1 MKKRSISLLILSCAT
16 ITLCAQNTARQAFIR
31 LHSDADRRA
40 LEEKYGVK
48 FNAGRNGLYT
58 ALLPTRHT
66 ADLAA
71 DKRVERIYTGNNP
84 LPSMDRVRSL
94 TGIDQIGIDQ
104 QLPTLYNGKGVIV
117 GVIDNGFDF
126 THPAFKDSGGK
137 CRISCAWD
145 QNASGTQTEY
155 GYGNLYDTTEKVL
168 AARHDASSD
177 THGTHV
183 LGIAAGSAGNAYK
196 GIAAEAEIVVVSTNK
211 TEQGIIDGVDFLIKY
226 AKTHKKP
233 IAINISYGS
242 VLGYKDG
249 NGNFA
254 LMLDRLLKDTNGVL
268 LSIATG
274 NEGNRKST
282 ITSSNNCK
290 SILSMPSY
298 GRENMF
304 VEGEAGHSYTMT
316 LTLKNKSTGDTLL
329 EKTLSS
335 DNATSEKFTDFGTDD
350 RSNAL
355 LTLSSAKN
363 SVSGAPAFSMN
374 LSYRATNDEQWQVA
388 FTTDGGKYMAACDYG
403 NFTADNT
410 TGLTEGSTAST
421 LASTA
426 TGHEPIAVGAYVSR
440 ASYTDLAN
448 TLHTEDWTEGD
459 LYARSGQGPTF
470 DGRMKPDVAA
480 PGASVISSLNSFAA
494 PYAVAAKDRVYSETA
509 DGRTYYWG
517 IGNGTSMATP
527 VVTGIMALWLQAN
540 PSLTIDDAKNVIELS
555 ADHDGFTGNEAN
567 SRFGYG
573 KINALEGLKRIL
585 KSSAVDNP
593 SVSIP
598 AYDIQGNM
606 LVLPNATH
614 VRVYTP
620 DGMKIKETYGD
631 QLDLSTLGSGLY
643 VLKFGNCHVKIHR
656 R

>member
-16 ITLCAQNTARQAFIR
+16 ITLCAQNAARQAFIR

-48 FNAGRNGLYT
+48 FNVGRNGLYT
-58 ALLPTRHT
+58 ALLPTRRT

-71 DKRVERIYTGNNP
+71 DKRVERIDTGNNP
-84 LPSMDRVRSL
+84 LPAMDRVRSL
-94 TGIDQIGIDQ
+94 TGIDKIGSDQ

-126 THPAFKDSGGK
+126 THPAFKDADGK
-137 CRISCAWD
+137 RRISCAWD

-155 GYGNLYDTTEKVL
+155 GYGKLYDTAEKVL
-168 AARHDASSD
+168 AARHDASAD

-183 LGIAAGSAGNAYK
+183 LGIAAGSADNVYK
-196 GIAAEAEIVVVSTNK
+196 GIATGAELVVVSTNK

-226 AKTHKKP
+226 AKTHNKP
-233 IAINISYGS
+233 VAINISYGS

-249 NGNFA
+249 SGDFA
-254 LMLDRLLKDTNGVL
+254 QTLDRLLKDTQGVI

-282 ITSSNNCK
+282 ITASNDCK

-298 GRENMF
+298 GRENIF

-316 LTLKNKSTGDTLL
+316 LTLKNKSTGETLL

-335 DNATSEKFTDFGTDD
+335 ANAASEKITDFGTDD
-350 RSNAL
+350 RSNAM
-355 LTLSSAKN
+355 LTLSSEKN
-363 SVSGAPAFSMN
+363 SESGAPAFNMN
-374 LSYRATNDEQWQVA
+374 LSYRATSDEQWQVA

-403 NFTADNT
+403 SFTADNT
-410 TGLTEGSTAST
+410 ASFTEGSTAST

-440 ASYTDLAN
+440 AAYTDLTGTPHA
-448 TLHTEDWTEGD
+448 EDWTEGD
-459 LYARSGQGPTF
+459 IYARSGQGPTF
-470 DGRMKPDVAA
+470 DGRTKPDVAA
-480 PGASVISSLNSFAA
+480 PGASIVSALNSFDAS
-494 PYAVAAKDRVYSETA
+494 YAVAAKDRVYSETA

-540 PSLTIDDAKNVIELS
+540 PSLTIADAKDVIKLS

-585 KSSAVDNP
+585 RSSAVDNP
-593 SVSIP
+593 SASTT

-620 DGMKIKETYGD
+620 DGKMIKETYGD
-631 QLDLSTLGSGLY
+631 QFDLSTLASGLY
-643 VLKFGNCHVKIHR
+643 VLKFGNNHVKFYRH
-656 R
+656 